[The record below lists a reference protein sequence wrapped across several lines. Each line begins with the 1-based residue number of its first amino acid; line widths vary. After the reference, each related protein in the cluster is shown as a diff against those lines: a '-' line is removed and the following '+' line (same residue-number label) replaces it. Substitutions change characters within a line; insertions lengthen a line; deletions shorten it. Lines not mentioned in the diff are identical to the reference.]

1 MRIGLMVHGRREDAV
16 AAARKAAAYLLSRGV
31 SVLAEDDAAAV
42 LKDLG
47 AEVTPFS
54 QAHGADVIVAL
65 GGDGTL
71 LRGAQYALRWDAS
84 LLGVNMGRVGF
95 LAEIEPEALEEAL
108 DRVIAGTARSE
119 NRPVL
124 EVCCEGRTWYGLNDV
139 VISRGGYSRLITI
152 DALVDGD
159 STGRYVADGLI
170 VATPTGSTGYCLS
183 AGGPVVS
190 PKVDCMVITPICA
203 HTLQHRPCVV
213 PGGAHIRLSLWAED
227 VQSASLEVDGQ
238 TCMEL
243 HSGMQVSVRRDERA
257 LRLIRMRETSFFQT
271 VRDKLTEWTR

>member
-1 MRIGLMVHGRREDAV
+1 MRVGIMVHGRREDAV
-16 AAARKAAAYLLSRGV
+16 CQAKKAAAYLQSRGV
-31 SVLAEDDAAAV
+31 TVVAEDDAAPI
-42 LKDLG
+42 LG
-47 AEVTPFS
+47 VPSFS
-54 QAHGADVIVAL
+54 QAHGADVIVTL
-65 GGDGTL
+65 GGDGTI
-71 LRGAQYALRWDAS
+71 LRGAQYALRWDAA
-84 LLGVNMGRVGF
+84 LLGINMGRVGF
-95 LAEIEPEALEEAL
+95 LAEVEPEAIEQAL
-108 DRVIAGTARSE
+108 DAVVRGEYRLE
-119 NRPVL
+119 RRPVL
-124 EVCCEGRTWYGLNDV
+124 EVQSGGKTWYALNDV

-213 PGGAHIRLSLWAED
+213 HGGAHIRLQLRAEE

-238 TCMEL
+238 TCMDL
-243 HSGMQVSVRRDERA
+243 HAGMTVDVRKDQRA
-257 LRLIRMRETSFFQT
+257 LRLIRMRESRFFQT

>member
-1 MRIGLMVHGRREDAV
+1 MRVGMMVHSRRGDAV
-16 AAARKAAAYLLSRGV
+16 CQAKKAVSWLQERGV
-31 SVLAEDDAAAV
+31 SVIAEDDAAP
-42 LKDLG
+42 LLG
-47 AEVTPFS
+47 VPAFS
-54 QAHGADVIVAL
+54 ENHGADVIITL

-71 LRGAQYALRWDAS
+71 LRGAQYALMWDAS
-84 LLGVNMGRVGF
+84 LLGINMGRVGF
-95 LAEIEPEALEEAL
+95 LAEVEPDALEEAL
-108 DRVIAGTARSE
+108 EAVVSGKCKMER
-119 NRPVL
+119 RPVL
-124 EVCCEGRTWYGLNDV
+124 EVQCGGKTWYALNDV
-139 VISRGGYSRLITI
+139 VVSRGGYSRLITI

-213 PGGAHIRLSLWAED
+213 HGGARIRLSLRPED
-227 VQSASLEVDGQ
+227 VQSASLQVDGQ

-243 HSGMQVSVRRDERA
+243 SSGMHVDVRKDARA
-257 LRLIRMRETSFFQT
+257 LRLIRMGETRFFQL

>member
-1 MRIGLMVHGRREDAV
+1 MRVGMMVHGRREDAV
-16 AAARKAAAYLLSRGV
+16 CQAKKAVAYLQARGV
-31 SVLAEDDAAAV
+31 NVIAEDDAAP
-42 LKDLG
+42 LLG
-47 AEVTPFS
+47 VPSFS
-54 QAHGADVIVAL
+54 ETHGADVIITL

-71 LRGAQYALRWDAS
+71 LRGAQYALMWDAS
-84 LLGVNMGRVGF
+84 LLGINMGRVGF
-95 LAEIEPEALEEAL
+95 LAEVEPDALEAAL
-108 DRVIAGTARSE
+108 DAVVSGKCKMER
-119 NRPVL
+119 RPVL
-124 EVCCEGRTWYGLNDV
+124 EVQCGGKTWYALNDV
-139 VISRGGYSRLITI
+139 VVSRGGYSRLITI

-213 PGGAHIRLSLWAED
+213 HGGARIRLSLRPED

-243 HSGMQVSVRRDERA
+243 TAGMHVDVRKDGRA
-257 LRLIRMRETSFFQT
+257 LRLIRMGETRFFQL

>member
-1 MRIGLMVHGRREDAV
+1 MVHGRREDAV
-16 AAARKAAAYLLSRGV
+16 SRAKKAAAYLRERGV
-31 SVLAEDDAAAV
+31 NVIAEDDAAP
-42 LKDLG
+42 LLG
-47 AEVTPFS
+47 ADVTPFS
-54 QAHGADVIVAL
+54 EAHGADVIVTL

-71 LRGAQYALRWDAS
+71 LRGAQYALRWDAA

-95 LAEIEPEALEEAL
+95 LAEIEPDALETAL
-108 DRVIAGTARSE
+108 DAVISGRYRTEAR
-119 NRPVL
+119 PLL
-124 EVCCEGRTWYGLNDV
+124 EVRCGQQTWYALNDV

-213 PGGAHIRLSLWAED
+213 HGGARIRLSLRAED

-238 TCMEL
+238 SCAML
-243 HSGMQVSVRRDERA
+243 HGGMQVDVRRDERA
-257 LRLIRMRETSFFQT
+257 LRLIRMRDTRFFQT

>member
-1 MRIGLMVHGRREDAV
+1 MRVGLMVHGRREDAV
-16 AAARKAAAYLLSRGV
+16 CKARQAAKYLLARDV
-31 SVLAEDDAAAV
+31 QVLAEDDAAS
-42 LKDLG
+42 LLG
-47 AEVTPFS
+47 EGIQPFS
-54 QAHGADVIVAL
+54 QAHGADVIITL

-71 LRGAQYALRWDAS
+71 LRGAQYALMWDAA

-95 LAEIEPEALEEAL
+95 LTEVEADALEDAL
-108 DRVIAGTARSE
+108 DAVISGAYRTGR
-119 NRPVL
+119 RPLL
-124 EVCCEGRTWYGLNDV
+124 EVQCEGRTWYALNDV

-190 PKVDCMVITPICA
+190 PKVDCIIITPICA

-213 PGGAHIRLSLWAED
+213 HGGAHIRLSLRAED

-238 TCMEL
+238 SCAEL
-243 HSGMQVSVRRDERA
+243 SGGMHVDVRRAERE
-257 LRLIRMRETSFFQT
+257 LRMISMHEKRFFQL

>member
-16 AAARKAAAYLLSRGV
+16 AAAKRATAYLQMRGV
-31 SVLAEDDAAAV
+31 SVLAEDDAAP
-42 LKDLG
+42 LLG
-47 AEVTPFS
+47 PGVTAFS
-54 QAHGADVIVAL
+54 DAHGADVILTL

-71 LRGAQYALRWDAS
+71 LRGAQMALRWDAS
-84 LLGVNMGRVGF
+84 LLGVTMGRVGF
-95 LAEIEPEALEEAL
+95 QAEIGPEALDEAL
-108 DRVIAGTARSE
+108 EAVIAGNCRTE
-119 NRPVL
+119 TRPIL
-124 EVCCEGRTWYGLNDV
+124 EVRCAGRTWYALNDV
-139 VISRGGYSRLITI
+139 VVSRGGYSRLITI

-190 PKVDCMVITPICA
+190 PKVDCMIITPICA

-213 PGGAHIRLSLWAED
+213 HGGARIRLSLCAED
-227 VQSASLEVDGQ
+227 VQSATLEVDGQ
-238 TCMEL
+238 TCQEL
-243 HSGMQVSVRRDERA
+243 HGGMQVEVRKDERA
-257 LRLIRMRETSFFQT
+257 LRLIRLKESRFFQT

>member
-16 AAARKAAAYLLSRGV
+16 CQARKAAAYLQAQGV
-31 SVLAEDDAAAV
+31 AVTAEDDAAP
-42 LKDLG
+42 LLG
-47 AEVTPFS
+47 EGIVSFS
-54 QAHGADVIVAL
+54 QAHGADVIVTL

-95 LAEIEPEALEEAL
+95 LAEIEPDMLEDALAAVVSGHY
-108 DRVIAGTARSE
+108 RTE

-124 EVCCEGRTWYGLNDV
+124 EVRCGENTWYGLNDV
-139 VISRGGYSRLITI
+139 VISRGGYSRLITL

-170 VATPTGSTGYCLS
+170 VATPTGSTGYSLS

-213 PGGAHIRLSLWAED
+213 HGGAHIRLSLVAED
-227 VQSASLEVDGQ
+227 VQRASLEVDGQ
-238 TCMEL
+238 SCAEL
-243 HSGMQVSVRRDERA
+243 HGGTTVDVRKDGRA
-257 LRLIRMRETSFFQT
+257 LRLIRMRDARFFQT

>member
-1 MRIGLMVHGRREDAV
+1 MRVGIMVHGRREDAV
-16 AAARKAAAYLLSRGV
+16 CQAKKAVAYLQSRGV
-31 SVLAEDDAAAV
+31 NVIAEDDAAPILGVPSFSEAH
-42 LKDLG
+42 G
-47 AEVTPFS
+47 AEVIIT
-54 QAHGADVIVAL
+54 L

-71 LRGAQYALRWDAS
+71 LRGAQYAMMWDAS
-84 LLGVNMGRVGF
+84 LLGINMGRVGF
-95 LAEIEPEALEEAL
+95 LAEVEPDAIEAAL
-108 DRVIAGTARSE
+108 DAVVSGKYKTE
-119 NRPVL
+119 HRPVL
-124 EVCCEGRTWYGLNDV
+124 EVQCGGNTWYGLNDV

-170 VATPTGSTGYCLS
+170 VATPTGSTGYSLS

-213 PGGAHIRLSLWAED
+213 HGGAHIRLSLRAED
-227 VQSASLEVDGQ
+227 VQRASLEVDGQ
-238 TCMEL
+238 TCAEL
-243 HSGMQVSVRRDERA
+243 AAGMHVDVRMDGRA
-257 LRLIRMRETSFFQT
+257 LRLIRMQETRFFQL

>member
-1 MRIGLMVHGRREDAV
+1 MRVGIMVHGRREDAV
-16 AAARKAAAYLLSRGV
+16 CLAKKAVEALQNRGV
-31 SVLAEDDAAAV
+31 TVIAEDDAAPILNV
-42 LKDLG
+42 
-47 AEVTPFS
+47 PSFS
-54 QAHGADVIVAL
+54 EAHGADVIITL

-71 LRGAQYALRWDAS
+71 LRGAQYAMMWDAS
-84 LLGVNMGRVGF
+84 LLGINMGRVGF
-95 LAEIEPEALEEAL
+95 LAEVEPEGFEAAL
-108 DRVIAGTARSE
+108 DAVVSGKYKME
-119 NRPVL
+119 HRPVL
-124 EVCCEGRTWYGLNDV
+124 EVQCAGKTWYGLNDV

-170 VATPTGSTGYCLS
+170 VATPTGSTGYSLS

-213 PGGAHIRLSLWAED
+213 HGGAHIRLSLRAED
-227 VQSASLEVDGQ
+227 VQRASLEVDGQ
-238 TCMEL
+238 TCQEL
-243 HSGMQVSVRRDERA
+243 SAGMQVDVRMGGRV
-257 LRLIRMRETSFFQT
+257 LRLIRMQEMRFFQL